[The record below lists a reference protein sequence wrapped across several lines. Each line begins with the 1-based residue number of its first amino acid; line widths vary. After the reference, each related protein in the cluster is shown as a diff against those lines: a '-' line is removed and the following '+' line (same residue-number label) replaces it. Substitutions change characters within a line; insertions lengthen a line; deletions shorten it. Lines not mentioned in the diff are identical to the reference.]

1 MTFNFDKITDRRGTN
16 SLKWD
21 VGENE
26 LPLWVADMDFPTA
39 PAILKALEKRV
50 AHGIFG
56 YSVVPEEWAK
66 SYIFWW
72 KTRHNFEIKPD
83 WLIFTTGVVP
93 AISTCVRKLTTP
105 AEKVLIPTPCYN
117 IFFNSIVN
125 NGRFP
130 VESPLAFDEKTGR
143 YSIDFVR
150 LEKDLSD
157 PQVSLMILCNPQ
169 NPTGNIWSKDD
180 LAKVGELCKKHGVTV
195 FSDEIHCDI
204 AEPGKGYVPFA
215 SASKTCAEISVT
227 GIAPTKCFNIAGINS
242 AAVVVPNPILRH
254 KVWRALNTDEVAE
267 PNAFAVDATI
277 AAFTKG
283 GEWLDSLN
291 KYLTEN
297 RKFAADFIEK
307 LNKDCRVRP
316 DNDRQGKFDNGDAH
330 FTVVSGEATYL
341 LWVKVP
347 EKFGSGDEFA
357 SELRKKTGLYIAG
370 GSEYGK
376 AGESFV
382 RINLACPR
390 SVLEDAM
397 KRFEKFVK
405 N

>member
-1 MTFNFDKITDRRGTN
+1 MRISLEKAMTFDFDKITDRRGTA

-39 PAILKALEKRV
+39 PAIREALEKRV
-50 AHGIFG
+50 AYGIFG
-56 YSVVPEEWAK
+56 YSVVPDSWAE
-66 SYIFWW
+66 SYIGWW
-72 KTRHNFEIKPD
+72 KARHQFEIKPD
-83 WLIFTTGVVP
+83 WLIFTTGIVP
-93 AISTCVRKLTTP
+93 AISACVRKLTTP
-105 AEKVLIPTPCYN
+105 AEKVLVQTPCYN

-130 VESPLAFDEKTGR
+130 VESPLAFDGEK
-143 YSIDFVR
+143 YSIDFAR

-180 LAKVGELCKKHGVTV
+180 LAKIGELCKKHGVTV

-215 SASKTCAEISVT
+215 SASETCAEISVT
-227 GIAPTKCFNIAGINS
+227 GIAPTKCFNIAGINT

-267 PNAFAVDATI
+267 PNAFAVDAAV

-291 KYLTEN
+291 KYLFDN
-297 RKFAADFIEK
+297 RKFAADFIGGFDR
-307 LNKDCRVRP
+307 LNSR
-316 DNDRQGKFDNGDAH
+316 NAH

-347 EKFGSGDEFA
+347 ASFGSGDEFA
-357 SELRKKTGLYIAG
+357 SNLRKETGLYIAG
-370 GSEYGK
+370 GSEYGR
-376 AGESFV
+376 AGENFV
-382 RINLACPR
+382 RINIACPR
-390 SVLEDAM
+390 PVLEDAM

-405 N
+405 NQVSANS

>member
-1 MTFNFDKITDRRGTN
+1 MQNFNFDKITDRRGSG

-39 PAILKALEKRV
+39 PAVRNALEKRV

-56 YSVVPEEWAK
+56 YSVVPDSWAE
-66 SYIFWW
+66 SYISWW
-72 KTRHNFEIKPD
+72 KSRHSFEIRRES
-83 WLIFTTGVVP
+83 LIFTTGIVP

-105 AEKVLIPTPCYN
+105 AEKVLVQTPCYN

-130 VESPLAFDEKTGR
+130 VESPLAFDGEK
-143 YSIDFVR
+143 YSIDFER

-157 PQVSLMILCNPQ
+157 PQVSLMILCDPQ
-169 NPTGNIWSKDD
+169 NPTGNIWSRKE
-180 LAKVGELCKKHGVTV
+180 LAEIGELCKKHGVTV

-215 SASKTCAEISVT
+215 GASEICAEISVT
-227 GIAPTKCFNIAGINS
+227 GIAPTKCFNLAGINT
-242 AAVVVPNPILRH
+242 AAVVVPNPLLRH

-267 PNAFAVDATI
+267 PNAFAVDAAA
-277 AAFTKG
+277 AAFTEG

-291 KYLTEN
+291 EYLFGN
-297 RKFAADFIEK
+297 RKYAAELIRK
-307 LNKDCRVRP
+307 L
-316 DNDRQGKFDNGDAH
+316 G
-330 FTVVSGEATYL
+330 FTVIDGEATYL

-347 EKFGSGDEFA
+347 ESFGSGDEFA
-357 SELRKKTGLYIAG
+357 SELRKETGLYIAG

-376 AGESFV
+376 AGDNFV

-390 SVLEDAM
+390 SVLTDAM
-397 KRFEKFVK
+397 ARFKRFVESKQI
-405 N
+405 